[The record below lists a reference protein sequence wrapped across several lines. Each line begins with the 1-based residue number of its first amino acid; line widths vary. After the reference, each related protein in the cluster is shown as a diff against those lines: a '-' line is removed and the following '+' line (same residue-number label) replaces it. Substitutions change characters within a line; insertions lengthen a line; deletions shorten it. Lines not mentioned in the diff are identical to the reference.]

1 MKKTIL
7 TSLVAIIS
15 LTTNAQTT
23 TGNVST
29 NTTVQGLNTT
39 IKSTYNTNIRGA
51 LINVGAVGGKDV
63 TTIAGHNTEV
73 KTTYTS
79 LNSAQTFVNGEKTV
93 FNQQG
98 TNTTINKTG
107 ISTAGTITGAKMY
120 TQGLDVGNELINL
133 KDAVSLKASTSS
145 VTNLTNRVTA
155 TESNITNLQNTKADK
170 TQLDALDNKVNTEVS
185 RLDGRIDATNTRVD
199 NLDNRVTT
207 EVNRLDNE
215 IVKTNNVVE
224 ANRITAANATAQVQ
238 TNLNTQVTRLDGRI
252 DATNHNVSVLR
263 SEVEANHKKAMDA
276 DEQIRTDLRT
286 ENQRALRAE
295 QALGDRVDGLG
306 ATMMAFGSMASSAV
320 FDPKKR
326 GNMSFGVGTYQK
338 SVAYAVGV
346 SYYTTPNTRVSLNF
360 AGGNNSKLGAGVGA
374 SFGF

>member
-7 TSLVAIIS
+7 SLLLATSTIVATAQTIIPSNIVRATNGNLLLQGTNSSGVATQSVSITNVGYISGRGINLGQDGVTTTSLVAS
-15 LTTNAQTT
+15 GNSNLQGNLT
-23 TGNVST
+23 
-29 NTTVQGLNTT
+29 
-39 IKSTYNTNIRGA
+39 
-51 LINVGAVGGKDV
+51 VGG
-63 TTIAGHNTEV
+63 
-73 KTTYTS
+73 TS
-79 LNSAQTFVNGEKTV
+79 NFNGVLNANRGIFANG
-93 FNQQG
+93 N
-98 TNTTINKTG
+98 
-107 ISTAGTITGAKMY
+107 TITGVAN
-120 TQGLDVGNELINL
+120 GALN
-133 KDAVSLKASTSS
+133 STSQQAVNGQQLHTTNTR
-145 VTNLTNRVTA
+145 VTNL
-155 TESNITNLQNTKADK
+155 ENTKADK
-170 TQLDALDNKVNTEVS
+170 SQVDALDNKVNTEVS

-238 TNLNTQVTRLDGRI
+238 TNLNTQVTRLDNRI

>member
-7 TSLVAIIS
+7 TITTILTAYFNLSAQTIQEVNNRVTSVNDRLTGQVQRIDGQVVRLDGQVQRIDGLVQKTDATNTRVLNAENRINSLQSKTA
-15 LTTNAQTT
+15 NQTT
-23 TGNVST
+23 TGSTTNFFGQVEMNGQLVRGLADGLIATDSKQAINGSQLHAT
-29 NTTVQGLNTT
+29 NT
-39 IKSTYNTNIRGA
+39 R
-51 LINVGAVGGKDV
+51 
-63 TTIAGHNTEV
+63 
-73 KTTYTS
+73 
-79 LNSAQTFVNGEKTV
+79 
-93 FNQQG
+93 
-98 TNTTINKTG
+98 
-107 ISTAGTITGAKMY
+107 
-120 TQGLDVGNELINL
+120 
-133 KDAVSLKASTSS
+133 
-145 VTNLTNRVTA
+145 VTNL
-155 TESNITNLQNTKADK
+155 ENTKADK
-170 TQLDALDNKVNTEVS
+170 SQVDALDNKVNTEVS

-263 SEVEANHKKAMDA
+263 SEVEVNHKKAMDA

-286 ENQRALRAE
+286 SHQS
-295 QALGDRVDGLG
+295 LGDRVDGLG

-326 GNMSFGVGTYQK
+326 GNMSFGVGAYQK